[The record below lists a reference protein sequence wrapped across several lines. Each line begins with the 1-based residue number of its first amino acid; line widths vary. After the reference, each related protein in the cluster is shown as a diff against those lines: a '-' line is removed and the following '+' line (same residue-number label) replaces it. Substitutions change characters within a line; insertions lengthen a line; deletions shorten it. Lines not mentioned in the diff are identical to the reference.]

1 MALTDKTIAN
11 TYKDLLHLN
20 NSNSG
25 ATANGTVVQ
34 DGEGTNTG
42 LTLGT
47 DKTKFAPGTD
57 STTTMLVSNASGTN
71 IFNVDSTNNVVK
83 AGETLSNVNTQYLRF
98 FGHDINIDNG
108 THIGVPL
115 FGFAGAASVPNANV
129 TFGTSADP
137 SAPSVSNN
145 GDDWIHC
152 LHYVDVDMTVDAVTV
167 LVGATTA
174 TGDSINFHLMDLA
187 TGDSTTVDEWSSTT
201 IVADQSSVT
210 VNAGY
215 EQFYKVVLDVNSSN
229 ADIDAGNY
237 LALTIEGNGT
247 NSDYSVNALVRY
259 HLR

>member
-1 MALTDKTIAN
+1 MALTDKTIAA

-25 ATANGTVVQ
+25 ATSNGTVVQ
-34 DGEGTNTG
+34 DGNGTNTG

-47 DKTKFAPGTD
+47 DKTKFKPGTD

-98 FGHDINIDNG
+98 FGHDINVDSG

-115 FGFAGAASVPNANV
+115 FGLAAAASVPNASV
-129 TFGTSADP
+129 TFGTDIEP
-137 SAPSVSNN
+137 SAPAVSNN

-152 LHYVDVDMTVDAVTV
+152 LHYVDTNITVDAVTI

-174 TGDSINFHLMDLA
+174 TGDSINFHLLNLA
-187 TGDSTTVDEWSSTT
+187 TSDTTTIDEWSSTT
-201 IVADQSSVT
+201 VVADQSSVT

-215 EQFYKVVLDVNSSN
+215 EQFYRVPLDIQS
-229 ADIDAGNY
+229 ADVDSGNY

-247 NSDYSVNALVRY
+247 NSDYSVNALCRY
-259 HLR
+259 HIR

>member
-1 MALTDKTIAN
+1 MALTDKTIAG

-34 DGEGTNTG
+34 DGNGTNTG

-47 DKTKFAPGTD
+47 GKVKFTPSAD
-57 STTTMLVSNASGTN
+57 STTAMLVQNAGGTN

-83 AGETLSNVNTQYLRF
+83 AGATLSNVTTQYLRF
-98 FGHDINIDNG
+98 SANDIDVDNG
-108 THIGVPL
+108 THIGVPV
-115 FGFAGAASVPNANV
+115 AGQVANAAV
-129 TFGTSADP
+129 TFGTGTDP
-137 SAPSVSNN
+137 SAPAVRNN
-145 GDDWIHC
+145 GDDWLHY
-152 LHYVDVDMTVDAVTV
+152 LHYVDVDIAVDAVTV
-167 LVGATTA
+167 LVGATA
-174 TGDSINFHLMDLA
+174 ASGDSINFHLANLA
-187 TGDSTTVDEWSSTT
+187 TSDSTTIDEWSGTT

-215 EQFYKVVLDVNSSN
+215 EQFYRIPLDIQSANV
-229 ADIDAGNY
+229 DAGNY

>member
-1 MALTDKTIAN
+1 MALTDKTIAG

-34 DGEGTNTG
+34 DGNGTNTG

-47 DKTKFAPGTD
+47 GKVKFTPSAD
-57 STTTMLVSNASGTN
+57 STTAMLVQNAGGTN

-83 AGETLSNVNTQYLRF
+83 SGATLSNVTTQYLRF
-98 FGHDINIDNG
+98 SANDIDVDNG
-108 THIGVPL
+108 THIGVPV
-115 FGFAGAASVPNANV
+115 AGQVATAAV
-129 TFGTSADP
+129 TFGTGTDP
-137 SAPSVSNN
+137 SAPAVSNN
-145 GDDWIHC
+145 GDDWLHY
-152 LHYVDVDMTVDAVTV
+152 LHYVDVDIAVDAVTV
-167 LVGATTA
+167 LVGATA
-174 TGDSINFHLMDLA
+174 ASGDSINFHLANLA
-187 TGDSTTVDEWSSTT
+187 TSDSTTIDEWSGTT

-215 EQFYKVVLDVNSSN
+215 EQFYRIPLDIQSANV
-229 ADIDAGNY
+229 DAGNY